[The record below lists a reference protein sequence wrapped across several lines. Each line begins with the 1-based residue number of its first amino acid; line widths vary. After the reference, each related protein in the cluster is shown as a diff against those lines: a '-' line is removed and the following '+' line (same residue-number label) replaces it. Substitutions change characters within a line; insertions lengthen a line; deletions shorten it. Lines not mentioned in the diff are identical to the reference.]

1 MDTQPEFDDKIL
13 SLISEAVPGRFRK
26 VKVTKE
32 TRLQG
37 DLGLD
42 SLGLAALVF
51 RLEEAFGIDLGGIDL
66 GINLSRM
73 RTVGDAINASREI
86 VTLAQAAKTQ

>member
-1 MDTQPEFDDKIL
+1 MDAQQEFDHKIL
-13 SLISEAVPGRFRK
+13 ALISEAVPGRFRK
-26 VKVTKE
+26 VKITEE

-51 RLEEAFGIDLGGIDL
+51 RLEEVFGIDLGGVDL
-66 GINLSRM
+66 GLNLSRM

-86 VTLAQAAKTQ
+86 VARARAAKA